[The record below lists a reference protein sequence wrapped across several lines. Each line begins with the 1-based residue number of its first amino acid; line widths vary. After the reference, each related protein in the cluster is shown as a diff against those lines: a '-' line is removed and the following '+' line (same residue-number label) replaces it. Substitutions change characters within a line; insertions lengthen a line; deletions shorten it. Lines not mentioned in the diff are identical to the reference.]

1 MEALISRL
9 FPKFFPP
16 PTRIIQGSLKPW
28 ENQKADCNYIHTL
41 SFLRSHRELIGGKK
55 TKKTTSRSYS
65 TPPYY
70 GCGLTPPGCNAHF
83 RKQNNYYCKEK
94 QRKTNENEKKSRP
107 THATTLYST
116 TCLQHY
122 YEMLANFFRQFLA
135 ISFLPVDIND
145 LDFFPK
151 PQDFWVLLYLEP
163 SYKMPSC
170 NVWKTIT
177 WTKFGNLFELFFY
190 LIKFAWIL
198 AMIFKVLC
206 HIQFYGINFPL
217 FI

>member
-1 MEALISRL
+1 MPIFE
-9 FPKFFPP
+9 
-16 PTRIIQGSLKPW
+16 
-28 ENQKADCNYIHTL
+28 Y
-41 SFLRSHRELIGGKK
+41 
-55 TKKTTSRSYS
+55 KTTI
-65 TPPYY
+65 T
-70 GCGLTPPGCNAHF
+70 AKK
-83 RKQNNYYCKEK
+83 RKRTKW
-94 QRKTNENEKKSRP
+94 KKSRP

-151 PQDFWVLLYLEP
+151 PQDFWVLFYLEP

-177 WTKFGNLFELFFY
+177 KTKFGNLFELFLSHKICLNSCHDFQSS
-190 LIKFAWIL
+190 LPHTIL
-198 AMIFKVLC
+198 WDEF
-206 HIQFYGINFPL
+206 FPFL
-217 FI
+217 FNTNETE

>member
-1 MEALISRL
+1 M
-9 FPKFFPP
+9 
-16 PTRIIQGSLKPW
+16 
-28 ENQKADCNYIHTL
+28 
-41 SFLRSHRELIGGKK
+41 SFLSHRELIGGQK

-65 TPPYY
+65 TPSYY

-83 RKQNNYYCKEK
+83 RIQNNYYCKEK
-94 QRKTNENEKKSRP
+94 KRKRTKWKKSRP

-116 TCLQHY
+116 TCLKHY

-145 LDFFPK
+145 FLDFFPK

-170 NVWKTIT
+170 NVWKRIT
-177 WTKFGNLFELFFY
+177 KTKFGNLFELFFY

-206 HIQFYGINFPL
+206 HTQFFGMIFSL
-217 FI
+217 FLFNMNETE

>member
-1 MEALISRL
+1 MPI
-9 FPKFFPP
+9 F
-16 PTRIIQGSLKPW
+16 
-28 ENQKADCNYIHTL
+28 EN
-41 SFLRSHRELIGGKK
+41 
-55 TKKTTSRSYS
+55 KTTI
-65 TPPYY
+65 
-70 GCGLTPPGCNAHF
+70 AA
-83 RKQNNYYCKEK
+83 KKK
-94 QRKTNENEKKSRP
+94 MKKSRP

-170 NVWKTIT
+170 NV
-177 WTKFGNLFELFFY
+177 
-190 LIKFAWIL
+190 
-198 AMIFKVLC
+198 
-206 HIQFYGINFPL
+206 
-217 FI
+217 